1 MPGIHKPSP
10 KKEHKK
16 VQAKST
22 NPGVEPSLAEALLQ
36 STGAGIYIVKEHKF
50 VYINPF
56 FEELSGYSLKEL
68 AGKNSLD
75 LVYPDDRD
83 MVKKQAVTNLKKS
96 RSRLPYEYR
105 FVKKNGEIMWVMER
119 ITSIEYMGRRAA
131 LGSFMDIDQR
141 KELEKAITLS
151 EERHRAILNQMSD
164 ACFEFDLSG
173 KFTFINSYMSRSLQY
188 KQGELIGRD
197 YHAIIP
203 ESDAGAANTVF
214 NRVYETGKA
223 ATTFSHRVKRKD
235 GLELFVESSVSLIRD
250 GQGQPTGFICVGRD
264 VSERKQLEMALVR
277 SEERFRNVLER
288 MQDSY
293 YRSTLLGIVLSSM
306 MIGV

>member
-83 MVKKQAVTNLKKS
+83 MVKNKPS
-96 RSRLPYEYR
+96 
-105 FVKKNGEIMWVMER
+105 
-119 ITSIEYMGRRAA
+119 
-131 LGSFMDIDQR
+131 
-141 KELEKAITLS
+141 
-151 EERHRAILNQMSD
+151 
-164 ACFEFDLSG
+164 
-173 KFTFINSYMSRSLQY
+173 
-188 KQGELIGRD
+188 
-197 YHAIIP
+197 
-203 ESDAGAANTVF
+203 
-214 NRVYETGKA
+214 
-223 ATTFSHRVKRKD
+223 
-235 GLELFVESSVSLIRD
+235 
-250 GQGQPTGFICVGRD
+250 PT
-264 VSERKQLEMALVR
+264 
-277 SEERFRNVLER
+277 
-288 MQDSY
+288 
-293 YRSTLLGIVLSSM
+293 
-306 MIGV
+306 